1 MAGLA
6 KVKPE
11 IRAFLK
17 DYGNNLA
24 KR

>member
-1 MAGLA
+1 MADLA

-11 IRAFLK
+11 VRTFLK
-17 DYGNNLA
+17 DYGTNLP